1 MMQCL
6 VGDSGE
12 FLIVILPSP
21 FLTSQGFKQ
30 LPSHHQKK
38 TRFQTS
44 HSSAVGYLS
53 SSLNN

>member
-1 MMQCL
+1 MMQRL

-12 FLIVILPSP
+12 FLIVIPPSP
-21 FLTSQGFKQ
+21 FLTSRGPEQ
-30 LPSHHQKK
+30 LHSHHRKK